1 VTVHLAGVL
10 GFEGLTQVHGNL
22 VTKEVEVH
30 PGVGAPTLLAAHH
43 IAVKAAGGVEVGDI
57 ESKVK

>member
-1 VTVHLAGVL
+1 L

-30 PGVGAPTLLAAHH
+30 PSVGAAPFLATHH
-43 IAVKAAGGVEVGDI
+43 IAVKAACSVQIGHVEG
-57 ESKVK
+57 EVK